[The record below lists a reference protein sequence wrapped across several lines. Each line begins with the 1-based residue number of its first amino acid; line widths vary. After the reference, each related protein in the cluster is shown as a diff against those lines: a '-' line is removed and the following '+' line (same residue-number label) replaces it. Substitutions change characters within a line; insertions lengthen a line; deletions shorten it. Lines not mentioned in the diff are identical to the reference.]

1 MDAMPPPSTSVRRRR
16 RRERLLVGITIALIV
31 LFGFLEGW
39 IFRFDTNFPIAS
51 NILLFALINLNAIL
65 LLLLTYFVLR
75 NIVKLIFERKHKIL
89 GHKLRTRLVVA
100 FVGLTLA
107 PTLPLFLIATQFIS
121 SSIDYWFS
129 SRVEQSLQEAVT
141 IAQDYLQEEQKAFS
155 SDVELA
161 LADLRQ
167 LDAAAALETLIPER
181 IPLELLKRYHLT
193 GLLLLGANDSIL
205 WQGWDT
211 PSPTVDVQ
219 ALLASWKDGPVKV
232 ESAPL
237 IQIVSLDNQQQ
248 LLTARL
254 SEWQTGPTSK
264 KFDANLVM
272 LRILPLRI
280 TEKLTAVAS
289 GYDNYLQLKLLQ
301 NPLKT
306 SHFITFSII
315 TLLVIFAAIWFG
327 FFLAKSITMPI
338 QEMVAATQRIAH
350 GDLSV
355 RVDLERDD
363 EIGMLVSSFNK
374 MVGDLQE
381 IQDQLAN
388 AYRALQES
396 HRELEE
402 RRAYMEIVLKNTAAG
417 VVSVDA
423 TGRIMTLNKSA
434 EAIFGV
440 KAEETLGLP
449 YHGFLQPTQMEVV
462 NSFLE
467 VHRTNPQP
475 NLERQ
480 VHIVIGNQPLTIL
493 TKASILK
500 DDRGNFL
507 GTVILFEDMTD
518 FEKVQRMAAWRE
530 VARRI
535 AHEVKNPLT
544 PIKLSAQRLR
554 RKYGEL
560 LASPGSVLDEC
571 TRTIIEQVDHMKLL
585 VDEFSNF
592 ARLPRAK
599 RVPSDLGSIVQE
611 SLTLYR
617 NNYPHVSFSLWQGEN
632 FPTLNLDRDQ
642 FKQVMINL
650 LDNAIHALNGEESK
664 IEIRLTYNEVLKI
677 AMLECADTGHGLSPQ
692 DKLRIFEPYYSTKEK
707 GTGLGLTIVSAI
719 VADHNGY
726 IRLRD
731 NIPRG
736 TVIIIELPGQE
747 ADN

>member
-1 MDAMPPPSTSVRRRR
+1 MDAIPPSSTSVRRRR

-39 IFRFDTNFPIAS
+39 IFRFDANFPIGS

-129 SRVEQSLQEAVT
+129 NRVEQSLQEAVT
-141 IAQDYLQEEQKAFS
+141 IAQDYLQEEQKAFR
-155 SDVELA
+155 SDVDLA
-161 LADLRQ
+161 LGDLRQ
-167 LDAAAALETLIPER
+167 LDAAAALETLIPEQ
-181 IPLELLKRYHLT
+181 IPLELLKRHHLT

-205 WQGWDT
+205 WQRWET

-219 ALLASWKDGPVKV
+219 ALPASWKDGPDKV
-232 ESAPL
+232 ESTPS

-248 LLTARL
+248 LLIARL
-254 SEWQTGPTSK
+254 SQWQTGPTPK
-264 KFDANLVM
+264 KFDPGLVM

-338 QEMVAATQRIAH
+338 QQMVAATQRIAH

-374 MVGDLQE
+374 MVRDLQE

-449 YHGFLQPTQMEVV
+449 YYGFLQPTQMEIVD
-462 NSFLE
+462 SFLE
-467 VHRTNPQP
+467 MHRTNPQP

-493 TKASILK
+493 TKASTLK

-518 FEKVQRMAAWRE
+518 FEKAQRMVAWRE

-554 RKYGEL
+554 RKYSEL
-560 LASPGSVLDEC
+560 LASQGSVLDEC

-617 NNYPHVSFSLWQGEN
+617 NNYPHISFSLWQGEN
-632 FPTLNLDRDQ
+632 FPMLNLDRDQ

-650 LDNAIHALNGEESK
+650 LDNAIHALNGEENR
-664 IEIRLTYNEVLKI
+664 IEIRLIYNEVLKI
-677 AMLECADTGHGLSPQ
+677 AMLECSDTGHGLSPE

-731 NIPRG
+731 NVPRG

-747 ADN
+747 TDK